1 MTFFKRYFNSSSVN
15 LQIMSTQ
22 GFKHNWHNSALEV
35 HKSALKAQQYLAP
48 LGLHREWK
56 LATAAGLSA
65 EQPREGNVLN
75 TVTDRRRVTD

>member
-1 MTFFKRYFNSSSVN
+1 MPFFKGLNTSSIN

-22 GFKHNWHNSALEV
+22 GFKHNWYNSALEE

-56 LATAAGLSA
+56 LATAADLSA
-65 EQPREGNVLN
+65 EHPREGNVLN